1 MAITSEF
8 YFPSSDGKTLI
19 HVNQWTPTEHKIVG
33 VVQIAHGVA
42 EYGDMNWVVEQYN
55 AAEPRPL
62 PPAAADRAWITP

>member
-42 EYGDMNWVVEQYN
+42 EYGG
-55 AAEPRPL
+55 R
-62 PPAAADRAWITP
+62 